1 MTINLD
7 LFRQH
12 LIYETNTSA
21 EMICQDIKEIANL
34 DRESELQK
42 QKYNRY
48 AKYFGIAIGVCFLL
62 FLVSGIFD
70 FIPLAGIFM
79 IAGFISIIGLIWAL
93 IQASKHG
100 KFDLANYRHQVAS
113 EIVKMVSR
121 DMPLDATISVRLVLS
136 LPTQKNKLVETIPH
150 PYQSGFKID
159 TFQDE
164 WLKIRGTF
172 TDNTDFYL
180 TATETSQ
187 TKYGWKRSR
196 SGKSKYKSKTKSKG
210 TDLDL
215 TMHYPV
221 KKYGAIQAL
230 RGDVV
235 NAFKLPEKVVLK
247 KLKQGEKN
255 LNAIAHIPSEIANDK
270 FSIYQAVT
278 MMFLSTYQV
287 LNLAK
292 VLSKK

>member
-12 LIYETNTSA
+12 LIYETSTSA
-21 EMICQDIKEIANL
+21 EIIYQDLEQISNL
-34 DRESELQK
+34 DREAELQK
-42 QKYNRY
+42 QKYHRY
-48 AKYFGIAIGVCFLL
+48 AKYFGIGIGVGIAVFIVSVFLEIS
-62 FLVSGIFD
+62 LVI
-70 FIPLAGIFM
+70 LASVLGLLIT
-79 IAGFISIIGLIWAL
+79 IIGLIWAL
-93 IQASKHG
+93 VQAARHG
-100 KFDLANYRHQVAS
+100 KFDLANYRHEVTS
-113 EIVKMVSR
+113 DIVKMLSR
-121 DMPLDATISVRLVLS
+121 DLPPDANISLRLVLS
-136 LPTQKNKLVETIPH
+136 SPTQKNKLIETIPH

-187 TKYGWKRSR
+187 TKHGWKRSR

-210 TDLDL
+210 IDIDL

-221 KKYGAIQAL
+221 KKYGAIKAL
-230 RGDVV
+230 RQDVV
-235 NAFKLPEKVVLK
+235 QAFKLPEKVLLK
-247 KLKQGEKN
+247 KLKQGDKN
-255 LNAIAHIPSEIANDK
+255 LNAIAHVPSHLANNQ
-270 FSIYQAVT
+270 FPIYQTVM

-287 LNLAK
+287 LNLAR